1 MYTYTLP
8 CIYLLKSILREC
20 FHTVNSFADIQ
31 GKVQVSVEAGVVE
44 GLGVDKLPTLA
55 S

>member
-20 FHTVNSFADIQ
+20 FHTSFADIQ